1 MTSPASTHLNTL
13 ADSTRS
19 RLLLVL
25 EKHELTVS
33 ELIAILQLPQSTI
46 SRHLKVL
53 GEDGWVTS
61 RADGTSRYYRMADA
75 PGDLAAR
82 LWGVVRDDAERTP
95 AAEQDRARQV
105 SIIADRRRRS
115 REYFS
120 SVAGQWDEVRQDLFG
135 SQVDLQLALAMLDPT
150 STVGDL
156 GCGSGHLA
164 QLLAPH
170 VAHVIAVDASAEMLA
185 TARERLATFPNVE
198 VRMSDLERLP
208 VETASLD
215 IGICSLVLHYIADP
229 SRVLAEAYRAIRP
242 GGRLIVIDMTP
253 HDREDLRHAMG
264 HAWTGFSE
272 QQIRAWLGEVGFSH
286 IHWRPLPAD
295 PAARGPGLF
304 VAQAVRS

>member
-1 MTSPASTHLNTL
+1 LTSPASTHLNTL

-25 EKHELTVS
+25 ERHELTVS

-61 RADGTSRYYRMADA
+61 RADGTSRYYRMSDA
-75 PGDLAAR
+75 PGELASK
-82 LWGVVRDDAERTP
+82 LWSVVRDDAERMA

-105 SIIADRRRRS
+105 SVIADRRRRS

-120 SVAGQWDEVRQDLFG
+120 SVAGQWDEVRTELFG
-135 SQVDLQLALAMLDPT
+135 AQVDLQLALSMLDPA
-150 STVGDL
+150 SIVGDL

-170 VAHVIAVDASAEMLA
+170 VQRVIAVDASAEMLA
-185 TARERLATFPNVE
+185 TARERLAGVANVE

-208 VETASLD
+208 IESASLD
-215 IGICSLVLHYIADP
+215 IGICSLVLHYVSEPA
-229 SRVLAEAYRAIRP
+229 RVLAEAYRAIRP

-272 QQIRAWLGEVGFSH
+272 QQTRAWLGEVGFAQV
-286 IHWRPLPAD
+286 HWRPLPAD
-295 PAARGPGLF
+295 PVARGPGLF
-304 VAQAVRS
+304 VAQAIRS